1 MRYSFDTFC
10 LDVDARELRKGDELI
25 ELEPQVFRLLLKLI
39 EHRERVLSKD
49 AINELVWSGRPVSD
63 SALTSRIKS
72 LRKALGD
79 NGRAQ
84 RLIKTVHGCG
94 YRFVA
99 KVTKHSNQLA
109 QTPPFGAGSQGAE
122 AGTDVEAGTGINE
135 PPTIL
140 VLPFTAT
147 TAIEALPV
155 LPEGLAH
162 DLIIG
167 LSRLHWL
174 RVISRVSAFRLAQ
187 HDADQAGLQAAG
199 WARYSLTGSVEL
211 QGKAL
216 SLLVEL
222 NDLETHSVLW
232 VERISGE
239 LNDVHHMRAEITEQA
254 VSVLESRLSF
264 HEAQRARLLPP
275 DNLDAWSSY
284 HLGIDHMYR
293 FNKPDNAKAIAFFE
307 RAVKLDPRF
316 ARAHAGLSFAQF
328 QHVFN
333 RYGSDTKDIENTTR
347 AALRNAERSVELDG
361 LDPMGNFVMGRSFW
375 LQADPEA
382 SLPWLKRALA
392 VNPSFAQGYYAHG
405 LASVM
410 SGHSLGALKDSQQA
424 LALSPLDP
432 FLYGFHGIR
441 AFYFIADGDYLQ
453 AYEWAVS
460 AARQPGAIP
469 VMDLI
474 AGAASHLA
482 KRNDEATRWIDRA
495 RERKTDISI
504 AYLFTALPFCDG
516 SVRRQITEAL
526 QASGL

>member
-1 MRYSFDTFC
+1 MRYSFDAFS
-10 LDVDARELRKGDELI
+10 LDVDARELRRGDESI
-25 ELEPQVFRLLLKLI
+25 ELEPQVFRLLLRLI

-49 AINELVWSGRPVSD
+49 EINELVWSGRPVSD

-79 NGRAQ
+79 DGRAQ
-84 RLIKTVHGCG
+84 RVIKTVHGCG

-99 KVTKHSNQLA
+99 EVTEHSDQLTLKPSLQDGLKDPA
-109 QTPPFGAGSQGAE
+109 S
-122 AGTDVEAGTGINE
+122 GTAINE

-140 VLPFTAT
+140 VLPFTAAS
-147 TAIEALPV
+147 AIDSLPV

-174 RVISRVSAFRLAQ
+174 RVISRVSAFRLAK
-187 HDADQAGLQAAG
+187 HTSDHAGPQAAS
-199 WARYSLTGSVEL
+199 WAGYSLTGSVEL
-211 QGKAL
+211 QGKTL

-222 NDLETHSVLW
+222 QDLATQSVLW
-232 VERISGE
+232 VERINGA
-239 LNDVHHMRAEITEQA
+239 LDDVHRMRAEITEQA
-254 VSVLESRLSF
+254 VSVLEARLSF
-264 HEAQRARLLPP
+264 HEAQRARLLAP

-293 FNKPDNAKAIAFFE
+293 FNKIDNAKAVSFFE
-307 RAVKLDPRF
+307 RAIKLDPSF

-333 RYGSDTKDIENTTR
+333 RYGNDTKDIEQ
-347 AALRNAERSVELDG
+347 AALAARVNAERSIELDG

-375 LQADPEA
+375 LQADPAA

-410 SGHSLGALKDSQQA
+410 SGQSAEALRDSKQA

-441 AFYFIADGDYLQ
+441 AFYFIAEGEYLQ

-474 AGAASHLA
+474 AAAASHLA
-482 KRNDEATRWIDRA
+482 KRSEEATRWIDRA
-495 RERKTDISI
+495 RQRKADIS
-504 AYLFTALPFCDG
+504 
-516 SVRRQITEAL
+516 
-526 QASGL
+526 